1 METGKYYLTKE
12 EQLQREKWDW
22 YSILK
27 TAEMEGYAEGFLKGF
42 SEDYAKAC
50 MKFYNKN
57 SADAY
62 TKYYTEGRKLA
73 RTTLAEDLLKESSCL
88 EFIAELT
95 ELPIEEVRRIKC
107 EK

>member
-27 TAEMEGYAEGFLKGF
+27 TAEMEGRKKETIRIARNMKAMGVNI
-42 SEDYAKAC
+42 DYISK
-50 MKFYNKN
+50 
-57 SADAY
+57 
-62 TKYYTEGRKLA
+62 
-73 RTTLAEDLLKESSCL
+73 
-88 EFIAELT
+88 IT